1 MTVAISSGL
10 FGSMCKEH
18 RFIRESTPVNRREF
32 RPSANSPPPRQPRLC
47 ELCAALASRAEPYKV
62 RRLLHSSSKGP
73 NRHQSEG
80 AFPCCTVLILAGL
93 DRANLPITLATVAP
107 ASASHGIE
115 GWTSYD
121 ADGNGERIFV
131 YTGSD
136 MFRCARWPFRM
147 RQCLVRLAS
156 ALVHE
161 AWHFENGRNEQSA
174 YEVQIVFLLRNG
186 AETEHVKAVR
196 LAQNRVLAEER
207 RATADAWQR
216 FGSSPVAR

>member
-47 ELCAALASRAEPYKV
+47 ELCAALASRAQPYKV

-115 GWTSYD
+115 D
-121 ADGNGERIFV
+121 ILRRRRKRRADLRV
-131 YTGSD
+131 Y
-136 MFRCARWPFRM
+136 
-147 RQCLVRLAS
+147 RQRHVSLRVGHSVCAS
-156 ALVHE
+156 ASS
-161 AWHFENGRNEQSA
+161 GS
-174 YEVQIVFLLRNG
+174 LRLSFTRRG
-186 AETEHVKAVR
+186 TSKTDETS
-196 LAQNRVLAEER
+196 
-207 RATADAWQR
+207 RAPTR
-216 FGSSPVAR
+216 CR